1 MTPLAAEIRRMI
13 AIDGPLP
20 VARFMALCL
29 GHPRYGYYATRDP
42 FGAGGDFITAPEI
55 SQMFGELI
63 GLWAAEIWRRMGT
76 PRCVGLVELGPGR
89 GTLMADALRAAKVV
103 PAFRA
108 ALSVHLIETSPALH
122 ARQAAVLET
131 LDLPLAWYHDVSEL
145 PEIPLV
151 VIANEFFD
159 ALAVHQAVRAADG
172 WHERVIAMDAEDN
185 LSFAVHPDPIGDF
198 HAVLPLA
205 LREVPIGSLYEWRS
219 SHPTAELAR
228 CVVRSGGAALVI
240 DYGHV
245 ESAPGETLQAVSR
258 HGFVDPLR
266 APGQVDL
273 TAHVDFAALA
283 RAALGAGARVHGPVP
298 QGAFLRRL
306 GIEARATMLKQRAT
320 PAQAAEIDAAVR
332 RLIAPG
338 PDGMGELFKA
348 VVIADP
354 RLGPLVPGFE
364 S

>member
-1 MTPLAAEIRRMI
+1 MSPLVAEIRHMI
-13 AIDGPLP
+13 AVDGPLS

-29 GHPRYGYYATRDP
+29 GHPSYGYYATRDP
-42 FGAGGDFITAPEI
+42 FGADGDFITAPEI
-55 SQMFGELI
+55 SQMFGELL
-63 GLWAAEIWRRMGT
+63 GLWAAEIWQRMGA
-76 PRCVGLVELGPGR
+76 PRCLGLVELGPGR

-108 ALSVHLIETSPALH
+108 ALSVHLVETSPTLR
-122 ARQAAVLET
+122 ARQAAVLEK
-131 LDLPLAWYHDVSEL
+131 LDFPLAWYDYISEL
-145 PEIPLV
+145 PEMPVV

-172 WHERVIAMDAEDN
+172 WHERMIAMDADDN
-185 LSFAVHPDPIGDF
+185 LSFALHPDPIRDF
-198 HAVLPLA
+198 DAVLPLA

-219 SHPTAELAR
+219 SHPAAELAR
-228 CVVRSGGAALVI
+228 SVVRSGGAALVI

-266 APGQVDL
+266 APGEVDL
-273 TAHVDFAALA
+273 TAHVDFATLA
-283 RAALGAGARVHGPVP
+283 CAAVGAGARVHGPVP
-298 QGAFLRRL
+298 QVALLRRL
-306 GIEARATMLKQRAT
+306 GIEVRAARLKQGAT

-338 PDGMGELFKA
+338 RDGMGELFKA
-348 VVIADP
+348 LVIADP
-354 RLGPLVPGFE
+354 RLGPLLPGFE
-364 S
+364 N

>member
-1 MTPLAAEIRRMI
+1 MTALAAEIRRMI
-13 AIDGPLP
+13 AVDGPLP

-108 ALSVHLIETSPALH
+108 ALSVHLIETSPALR

-159 ALAVHQAVRAADG
+159 ALPVHQAVRAADG

-228 CVVRSGGAALVI
+228 CVVRSGGTALVI

-245 ESAPGETLQAVSR
+245 ESTPGETLQAVSR

-283 RAALGAGARVHGPVP
+283 RAALGAGACVHGPVP

-306 GIEARATMLKQRAT
+306 GIEARATVLKQRAT